1 MASQPGGVPIT
12 PTPRHRLSGIERPF
26 SLHPPTMSFSAGPG
40 HPYRFADFDEGTF
53 SEHADVSAEQAK
65 RALRAH
71 LAETER
77 RMAEAGRLGTALVQ
91 QQKDLT
97 ERLRE
102 VEDLQSESDLT
113 PELKKKLAELE
124 KEYDDVARESARAF
138 LPKQRIPSNESTA
151 SPEGKGGRVRTCH
164 PPQTSDFS

>member
-1 MASQPGGVPIT
+1 MASQPDGSPVT
-12 PTPRHRLSGIERPF
+12 PTPRHRLTGVERPF
-26 SLHPPTMSFSAGPG
+26 ALHPPAMSFGTGSS
-40 HPYRFADFDEGTF
+40 HHYRFSDFDEGTF
-53 SEHADVSAEQAK
+53 SEHADVSADQAK

-97 ERLRE
+97 DRLRE
-102 VEDLQSESDLT
+102 VEELQSESELA

-124 KEYDDVARESARAF
+124 KEYDDVARETARAF
-138 LPKQRIPSNESTA
+138 LPKQRIPSNESTG
-151 SPEGKGGRVRTCH
+151 SPEGKGGRVSCL
-164 PPQTSDFS
+164 

>member
-1 MASQPGGVPIT
+1 MASQPDGSPVT
-12 PTPRHRLSGIERPF
+12 PTPRQRLSGMDRPYA
-26 SLHPPTMSFSAGPG
+26 LHPPALAMGTGSSQ
-40 HPYRFADFDEGTF
+40 HYRFSDFDEATF
-53 SEHADVSAEQAK
+53 SEHVDVSADQAK

-102 VEDLQSESDLT
+102 VEELQAESELS

-138 LPKQRIPSNESTA
+138 LPKQRIPSNESTG
-151 SPEGKGGRVRTCH
+151 SPDGRGRVC
-164 PPQTSDFS
+164 